1 MDNKDKNLSNE
12 PLQPK
17 KMDIFDHEKHLVIDD
32 DHDGI
37 IELDNKMP
45 TWWTYMFILCVIFG
59 YAYIAHYH
67 YFGTGDLSVAEY
79 EKDEAAAQVE
89 IAAVRAKLYAT
100 ITPETVQPVQEPAR
114 LENGKALFESK
125 CAACHGKQGQGGV
138 GANLTDNTW
147 LYGCK
152 MGDVFKLITEGSPDK
167 KKGMVPWKSQLNPIQ
182 IQDIASYILTLAPAA
197 GKAAEGAVCSK

>member
-1 MDNKDKNLSNE
+1 MDNKDKNLSNA

-114 LENGKALFESK
+114 LENGKALFELK
-125 CAACHGKQGQGGV
+125 CSPCHGKQGQGGV

-182 IQDIASYILTLAPAA
+182 IQDIASYILTLPPTA
-197 GKAAEGAVCSK
+197 GKAAEGIVCSK

>member
-1 MDNKDKNLSNE
+1 MDNKDKNLSND

-59 YAYIAHYH
+59 YGYMAHYH
-67 YFGTGDLSVAEY
+67 YFGTGDLSTAEY
-79 EKDEAAAQVE
+79 EKDEAAAQIQ
-89 IAAVRAKLYAT
+89 IAAVRSKLYAT
-100 ITPETVQPVQEPAR
+100 ITPETVQPVQEPQR

-182 IQDIASYILTLAPAA
+182 IQDITSYILTLAPAA
-197 GKAAEGAVCSK
+197 GKAAEGTVCSK